1 MAFSIDSFKNSA
13 IPAGGYRPALFDVQV
28 TRLGQEMNFL
38 CQSSQVP
45 AMTMGVIEVPYFG
58 RKIKVAGDRTY
69 AEWTTLCMIEE
80 NFSLRNE
87 LELWQEKI
95 NGAETNSREE
105 VFEAYKTDA
114 TVQLYGK
121 GSGAPIRTYNLTGCW
136 PSDVG
141 TIELDWNTTDTI
153 GTYTVTWSFDS
164 MLPGTGS

>member
-1 MAFSIDSFKNSA
+1 MPFNIDSFKNSA
-13 IPAGGYRPALFDVQV
+13 IQRGGYRPALFDVQV
-28 TRLGQEMNFL
+28 THLGAQFDLL

>member
-1 MAFSIDSFKNSA
+1 
-13 IPAGGYRPALFDVQV
+13 
-28 TRLGQEMNFL
+28 
-38 CQSSQVP
+38 
-45 AMTMGVIEVPYFG
+45 
-58 RKIKVAGDRTY
+58 
-69 AEWTTLCMIEE
+69 MIEE

-153 GTYTVTWSFDS
+153 GTYTVTWSFDV
-164 MLPGTGS
+164 MKPGNAT